1 MSRKWL
7 VFAAVSLMFFF
18 VTGATFMSMGVVLYA
33 MTAQLQWSQTAAG
46 TSFSVLGLACC
57 FSSPLPAIL
66 MNRIGA
72 RWTLLLG
79 SALLAAGFFC
89 AYITHGIGLFY
100 CATGLMGV
108 GFSLVANIPGVYL
121 LASWFPERSA
131 RIIGLYLMCGA
142 FGGVAG
148 PPAAS
153 SILAASGSW
162 RVHWLVMTVLAA
174 CGGIICLLFVKDAAS
189 PAAEAA
195 AQGKTPA
202 TAAGDWVYR
211 EAALTP
217 QFMIIAAA
225 MVLTQACVTT
235 VQSAGVSHLAKLGDT
250 AEFAALMLSLQSML
264 ATLAKGASGTLSE
277 VIPPKQLLVIGLV
290 IECLGMILLAHA
302 QSHAL
307 SYAFALA
314 FGIGWGTAYLAVTV
328 LLINYFGPNTGSAA
342 LSTVWLLA
350 GVAAIGPIAA
360 GMVADRFGSF
370 SPVFTIGGLLLLP
383 VALGLLIM
391 RAPLRRAAK
400 ALPLVAAAEV
410 AAVDRFLS

>member
-1 MSRKWL
+1 
-7 VFAAVSLMFFF
+7 
-18 VTGATFMSMGVVLYA
+18 
-33 MTAQLQWSQTAAG
+33 
-46 TSFSVLGLACC
+46 
-57 FSSPLPAIL
+57 
-66 MNRIGA
+66 
-72 RWTLLLG
+72 
-79 SALLAAGFFC
+79 
-89 AYITHGIGLFY
+89 
-100 CATGLMGV
+100 
-108 GFSLVANIPGVYL
+108 
-121 LASWFPERSA
+121 
-131 RIIGLYLMCGA
+131 
-142 FGGVAG
+142 
-148 PPAAS
+148 
-153 SILAASGSW
+153 
-162 RVHWLVMTVLAA
+162 MTVLAA
-174 CGGIICLLFVKDAAS
+174 CGGLICLLFVKDAAS

-195 AQGKTPA
+195 AQGKRPA
-202 TAAGDWVYR
+202 AAARDWVYR

-290 IECLGMILLAHA
+290 IECLGMVLLAHA

-314 FGIGWGTAYLAVTV
+314 FGIGWGAAYLSVTV

-391 RAPLRRAAK
+391 RAPSRRAAE
-400 ALPLVAAAEV
+400 ALPLVAAAG
-410 AAVDRFLS
+410 RSR

>member
-1 MSRKWL
+1 MNPQTPPNKLNRLL
-7 VFAAVSLMFFF
+7 VADGNFEARRWVADIGRELGFTVVEAGTAAQLHDEFARFSPTV
-18 VTGATFMSMGVVLYA
+18 VVLDPHGLGTDEIDFLSGLERRHGKAAIIITSYA
-33 MTAQLQWSQTAAG
+33 QED
-46 TSFSVLGLACC
+46 
-57 FSSPLPAIL
+57 
-66 MNRIGA
+66 
-72 RWTLLLG
+72 
-79 SALLAAGFFC
+79 
-89 AYITHGIGLFY
+89 
-100 CATGLMGV
+100 
-108 GFSLVANIPGVYL
+108 L
-121 LASWFPERSA
+121 LASAEELALSF
-131 RIIGLYLMCGA
+131 GLPVS
-142 FGGVAG
+142 VALRK
-148 PPAAS
+148 PLTRDS
-153 SILAASGSW
+153 L
-162 RVHWLVMTVLAA
+162 
-174 CGGIICLLFVKDAAS
+174 
-189 PAAEAA
+189 
-195 AQGKTPA
+195 
-202 TAAGDWVYR
+202 

-290 IECLGMILLAHA
+290 IECLGMVLLAHA

-314 FGIGWGTAYLAVTV
+314 FGIGWGAAYLSVTV

-391 RAPLRRAAK
+391 RAPSRRAAE
-400 ALPLVAAAEV
+400 ALPLVAAAG
-410 AAVDRFLS
+410 RSR